1 MLAQDRRVEWSTIVL
16 VTEIE
21 FIGEKPTT
29 KVAYEFNIVVSG
41 SLKNQFLLL
50 SKGRL
55 LGPLVIK
62 MAEFRGEDK
71 KLLN

>member
-1 MLAQDRRVEWSTIVL
+1 MLAKDRRIEWSTIIL
-16 VTEIE
+16 VTEVK

-50 SKGRL
+50 S
-55 LGPLVIK
+55 
-62 MAEFRGEDK
+62 
-71 KLLN
+71 